1 MAKRVNLGIE
11 GLRINETE
19 CQILDFVVERSRQDH
34 TVGCAF
40 VSISRKQLAQAVG
53 RTALTTWRTC
63 QHLVTQGLLEMRDEH
78 LGSGA
83 QVANSY
89 RATAIGLEV
98 VRLYRLHRDAARHRG
113 SGEASAEQLANG

>member
-1 MAKRVNLGIE
+1 MAKRVKLGIE

-19 CQILDFVVERSRQDH
+19 CRILDFVIERSRQDH

-53 RTALTTWRTC
+53 TSTLTTWRTC
-63 QHLVTQGLLEMRDEH
+63 QHLVAQGLLEMRDEH

-98 VRLYRLHRDAARHRG
+98 ARLYRIHRDPAGHGGLDAM
-113 SGEASAEQLANG
+113 SAE